1 MLVVHDDIKDIPIQ
15 QCDKLGQPSQERMG
29 WTALPRASNYREV
42 VFGDESNDTTAAT
55 MTADEKDDGDLGGVS
70 VDKET
75 VDGGAD
81 DTSPNPTLC
90 IPIGQ
95 WKVDLDETAIAL
107 SSTPRETHPEPT
119 QGGSLPTSRP
129 GSRSQYS
136 KLADVGS
143 NKVSKT
149 LPSPSLCCYYILL
162 CLVMLIVMM
171 SILTSSTLCFLL
183 LLFIYSSLP
192 YSSSFSLSLTLPQ

>member
-1 MLVVHDDIKDIPIQ
+1 VLVVHDDIKDIPIQ

-149 LPSPSLCCYYILL
+149 LPSPSLCCYYTTMPCDADSDDEHTNLLYPVLPAASIHILL
-162 CLVMLIVMM
+162 
-171 SILTSSTLCFLL
+171 ILL
-183 LLFIYSSLP
+183 
-192 YSSSFSLSLTLPQ
+192 SLSHYTLMIISV